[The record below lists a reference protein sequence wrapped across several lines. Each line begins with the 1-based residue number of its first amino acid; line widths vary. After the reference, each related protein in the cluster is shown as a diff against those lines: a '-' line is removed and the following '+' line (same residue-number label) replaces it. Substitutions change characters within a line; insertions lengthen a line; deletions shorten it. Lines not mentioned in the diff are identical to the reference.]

1 MPHRCLGAAPLHSWD
16 SGGPACVMQP
26 RPRVP
31 LEGPQAHDARM
42 KQLSAFA
49 ALVALGSPLVAQDT
63 ALRAE
68 LAWRTR
74 ALERAW
80 MTTEERA
87 LREQALPL
95 VEEAVQRFFRLDG
108 RGVGENL
115 SAAEARLRGEE
126 AGPLAG
132 LRLHPAVRLQDAAAP
147 EVELVFGWLFGDPSE
162 EELLL
167 EVRCGNQLLEGPSTV
182 RLDPEAQAASWT
194 GRWPE
199 VDERAL
205 GDLRLEI
212 VVRSGE
218 SRAGRS
224 LSFSRVERLAPRL
237 DGLRA
242 FVEEREQRGAAPS
255 IEGLT
260 LAARVELLES
270 LAEGSREETD
280 FPAARLLAEA
290 EALAASL
297 REGATWCDRS
307 RRGQHW
313 WTVPAGRGTA
323 PLRLLVPQAY
333 DPDQPPPVVVALHG
347 AGGSENMFF
356 DSYGDGR
363 IVELCEERGWLLV
376 APRVSPF
383 GAPVEAI
390 LESLTER
397 LPFDAERVL
406 LVGHSMGAGAGQRLL
421 QRAPERYAAFVAMGG
436 GSRVRDAGKLADEPV
451 LVAAGDRDFG
461 RPGAEALHAS
471 LVAAGSERARLVI
484 APACEHL
491 LIVADVLPEAFDWL
505 DEALG
510 G

>member
-1 MPHRCLGAAPLHSWD
+1 MPPCLGAAPLHSWD
-16 SGGPACVMQP
+16 SGSPACVKQP

-31 LEGPQAHDARM
+31 LEGPQAHDACM

-49 ALVALGSPLVAQDT
+49 ALVALGSPLAAQDT

-80 MTTEERA
+80 MATEDGA

-115 SAAEARLRGEE
+115 SAAEARLREE

-147 EVELVFGWLFGDPSE
+147 EVELVFGWLFGEPLE

-167 EVRCGNQLLEGPSTV
+167 EIRCGDQLLEGPSTI
-182 RLDPEAQAASWT
+182 RLDPEAQAARWT

-199 VDERAL
+199 ADERAL
-205 GDLRLEI
+205 GDLRLEV

-224 LSFSRVERLAPRL
+224 LSLSRVEGLAPRL

-242 FVEEREQRGAAPS
+242 FVEASSVSRS
-255 IEGLT
+255 KIEGPT
-260 LAARVELLES
+260 PRRGSSWRAGEDPARRRTSAAR
-270 LAEGSREETD
+270 
-280 FPAARLLAEA
+280 LAEA
-290 EALAASL
+290 EARRRPCATE
-297 REGATWCDRS
+297 RPGATAPARPAL
-307 RRGQHW
+307 

-323 PLRLLVPQAY
+323 PAAARAAGPRLH
-333 DPDQPPPVVVALHG
+333 PPRPWSAPHG

-356 DSYGDGR
+356 DSCDGR
-363 IVELCEERGWLLV
+363 TSSCARRHCCSSRR
-376 APRVSPF
+376 ASPYS
-383 GAPVEAI
+383 G
-390 LESLTER
+390 LR
-397 LPFDAERVL
+397 
-406 LVGHSMGAGAGQRLL
+406 
-421 QRAPERYAAFVAMGG
+421 
-436 GSRVRDAGKLADEPV
+436 
-451 LVAAGDRDFG
+451 
-461 RPGAEALHAS
+461 
-471 LVAAGSERARLVI
+471 
-484 APACEHL
+484 
-491 LIVADVLPEAFDWL
+491 
-505 DEALG
+505 
-510 G
+510 

>member
-290 EALAASL
+290 EAL
-297 REGATWCDRS
+297 
-307 RRGQHW
+307 
-313 WTVPAGRGTA
+313 
-323 PLRLLVPQAY
+323 
-333 DPDQPPPVVVALHG
+333 
-347 AGGSENMFF
+347 
-356 DSYGDGR
+356 
-363 IVELCEERGWLLV
+363 
-376 APRVSPF
+376 
-383 GAPVEAI
+383 
-390 LESLTER
+390 
-397 LPFDAERVL
+397 
-406 LVGHSMGAGAGQRLL
+406 
-421 QRAPERYAAFVAMGG
+421 
-436 GSRVRDAGKLADEPV
+436 
-451 LVAAGDRDFG
+451 
-461 RPGAEALHAS
+461 
-471 LVAAGSERARLVI
+471 
-484 APACEHL
+484 
-491 LIVADVLPEAFDWL
+491 
-505 DEALG
+505 
-510 G
+510 